1 MTSILKIGKGVLLVN
16 QYMSQKEN
24 NDFIEACETEILCDA
39 KYCPYMN
46 GLTSRLGACEGDFCK
61 EAWEEYCAQNDKEY
75 ER

>member
-1 MTSILKIGKGVLLVN
+1 MKIGKGVLLVN

-24 NDFIEACETEILCDA
+24 NDFIEACEAEILCDA

-46 GLTSRLGACEGDFCK
+46 GTVSRLGVCEGDFCK
-61 EAWEEYCAQNDKEY
+61 EAWEEYCEQNDKEY